1 MILSAGI
8 AAVVLAAVV
17 SAAWLYASF
26 DPAAEGS
33 WFPRCVFKS
42 LTGLDCPGCGS
53 QRAIHALLHGRFAE
67 ALRLNALFVVE
78 LPLLLLLGIVALLPG
93 RLRRLRRLL
102 VSQGFILSLLA
113 TIVIFTVARNI
124 L

>member
-8 AAVVLAAVV
+8 AAAVIV
-17 SAAWLYASF
+17 AVISVAWLYASF

-33 WFPRCVFKS
+33 WFPRCVFKT
-42 LTGLDCPGCGS
+42 LTGFDCPGCGS
-53 QRAIHALLHGRFAE
+53 QRAIHALLHGRLTE

-78 LPLLLLLGIVALLPG
+78 LPLLLLLGLVALLPG
-93 RLRRLRRLL
+93 RFGRLRRLL
-102 VSQGFILSLLA
+102 VSEGFILSLLA